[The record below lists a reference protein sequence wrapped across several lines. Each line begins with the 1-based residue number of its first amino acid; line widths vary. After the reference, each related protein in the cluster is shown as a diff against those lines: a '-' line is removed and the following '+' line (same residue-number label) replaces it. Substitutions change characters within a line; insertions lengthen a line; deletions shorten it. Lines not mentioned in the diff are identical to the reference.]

1 MGLQGA
7 QGKRPQRMGAIRARD
22 ASPRASPPG
31 WLARYR
37 WPMPDPALT
46 RHIAACNNVASPAG
60 LIPFRIGAAQVGWV
74 SPDLAQALT
83 FRPRDFHFDRDG
95 VALAARLRS
104 PGLRSEALA
113 QALPALAAGKFLRI
127 RGEAFDVRE
136 TSTGSVLATLDRG
149 ALPAFGVMSQGVHVN
164 GIVRRADGLHLW
176 VGIRAKDK
184 AVAPGQ
190 LDNVVAGGIPAGL
203 TPAECL
209 VKEAEEEAC
218 LPAELAAR
226 ARPVGRVSYVM
237 ANAEGLR
244 RDVLHC
250 YDLEIPEGVIPR
262 PGDDEV
268 ERFELWPAARVLDA
282 VRTTDSVKFN
292 VNLVLI
298 DLFLREGLVADPDGS
313 LRAGLD
319 QGPD

>member
-1 MGLQGA
+1 
-7 QGKRPQRMGAIRARD
+7 
-22 ASPRASPPG
+22 
-31 WLARYR
+31 
-37 WPMPDPALT
+37 MPDPAFQ
-46 RHIAACNNVASPAG
+46 RHIDACNNIASPAG
-60 LIPFRIGAAQVGWV
+60 LIPFRIGGAQVGWV
-74 SPDLAQALT
+74 NAELAQALT

-95 VALAARLRS
+95 VALAGRLRS
-104 PGLRSEALA
+104 PGQRSQALA
-113 QALPALAAGKFLRI
+113 EALPALAARGHLRL
-127 RGEAFDVRE
+127 RGEDFAVRE
-136 TSTGSVLATLDRG
+136 TAAGASLATLDRG

-164 GIVRRADGLHLW
+164 GLVRRAEGLHVW

-203 TPAECL
+203 SAEECL
-209 VKEAEEEAC
+209 VKEAAEEAC
-218 LPAELAAR
+218 LPPALAAT

-250 YDLEIPEGVIPR
+250 YDLDIPEGVVPR

-268 ERFELWPAARVLDA
+268 ERFELWPAARLIEA
-282 VRTTDSVKFN
+282 VRATDSVKFN
-292 VNLVLI
+292 VNLVLL
-298 DLFLREGLVADPDGS
+298 DLFLREGLVADPDGL

-319 QGPD
+319 QGPE